1 MLFITYKDDIG
12 GYLMK
17 IVIIPSGFKECLN
30 AEEVA
35 SSMDMGIRRF
45 DRNVKT
51 VVIPMIDGGE
61 GFAETIINIKKGELI
76 YKRVTGPVGGQIMS
90 HFGVYEEKGVKKAV
104 IEMAAVAGLRLVP
117 RSMRNPLKTTTFG
130 VGELIAAALDE
141 NVDQIIIGC
150 GDSGTSDG
158 GAGMAQALGV
168 QFLDQRHQLLDIRG
182 GGDLS
187 QVSHIDLSHLDERV
201 CNVRI
206 DVACNWHNILCG
218 AKGVARVFA
227 PQKGATPG
235 EVEILSH
242 GLEHYASLIQEA
254 KGVDVRF
261 VPGSGASGGLGA
273 GLLAFTNAVLHP
285 RYDIIMQYIQLEE
298 HIQDADLVLTAEGCL
313 DGQTPNGKIPSEV
326 SRIAKLA
333 GVPVIAITGTI
344 GEGASINYTSGI
356 DAYTSIIQKPTSLE
370 SAMEEAAIWIA
381 DSAEAAIRQIQI
393 GYNIAQRKYK
403 RDVI

>member
-1 MLFITYKDDIG
+1 
-12 GYLMK
+12 MK

-45 DRNVKT
+45 DRNIKT

-76 YKRVTGPVGGQIMS
+76 YKRVTGPVGEQIMS
-90 HFGVYEEKGVKKAV
+90 HFGVYEEKGVKTAV
-104 IEMAAVAGLRLVP
+104 IEMAAVAGLKLVP

-130 VGELIAAALDE
+130 VGELIIAALDE
-141 NVDQIIIGC
+141 NVDHIIIGC

-168 QFLDQRHQLLDIRG
+168 QFLNQHNQLLDIRG

-187 QVSHIDLSHLDERV
+187 QVAQIDLSHLDQRV
-201 CNVRI
+201 SKVNI

-218 AKGVARVFA
+218 EKGVACVFA
-227 PQKGATPG
+227 PQKGATPK

-254 KGVDVRF
+254 KGVDVRV

-298 HIQDADLVLTAEGCL
+298 HIQGADLVLTAEGCL

-381 DSAEAAIRQIQI
+381 DSAETAIRQIQI

-403 RDVI
+403 RDII

>member
-1 MLFITYKDDIG
+1 
-12 GYLMK
+12 MK

-35 SSMDMGIRRF
+35 SSMDTGIRRF
-45 DRNVKT
+45 DRNVET

-61 GFAETIINIKKGELI
+61 GFAETIINIKKGKLI
-76 YKRVTGPVGGQIMS
+76 YKKVTGPVGEQIMS
-90 HFGVYEEKGVKKAV
+90 HFGVYKEKGIKTAV
-104 IEMAAVAGLRLVP
+104 IEMAAVAGLKLVP

-130 VGELIAAALDE
+130 VGELITAALDE
-141 NVDQIIIGC
+141 NVDHIIIGC

-168 QFLDQRHQLLDIRG
+168 QFLNQHHQLLDIRG

-187 QVSHIDLSHLDERV
+187 QVEHIDLSHLDQRV
-201 CNVRI
+201 AKVNI

-218 AKGVARVFA
+218 EKGVARVFA
-227 PQKGATPG
+227 PQKGATPE
-235 EVEILSH
+235 EVEILSD

-254 KGVDVRF
+254 MGVDVR
-261 VPGSGASGGLGA
+261 VIPGSGASGGLGA

-298 HIQDADLVLTAEGCL
+298 HIQGADLVLTAEGCL

-356 DAYTSIIQKPTSLE
+356 DAYISIIQKPTSLE